1 MTEVALLRVCGLPGS
16 GWTVAAAPD
25 LFELAGAL
33 DAGAER
39 LRADATALAARIGAE
54 LVPGPELSTVD
65 RGRALAV
72 RRALHTTGDAPAAD
86 LAAVADLA
94 DSVRPGP
101 VGAGQS
107 GWVGAGQSGWGGPG
121 QSGPVGA
128 GRSGRVGPGESG
140 RSGPVGAELIGPVG
154 PGAAEPGRAEPPGPV
169 GVGLAG
175 SEPVGLVAAGLAG
188 AAGGEGPLGQALRGL
203 AERQHALAAAVERFD
218 AAVEAAQTGWLGAA
232 WQVVGESATARRAV
246 RAANPLALADI
257 AARLAA
263 GEPWTGK
270 RLRQR
275 ADYLWRLA
283 TRGSTRATPRGWLGH
298 LALLPIDPAI
308 PAGPLPPLLPEYAIE
323 QAGNLHVAAL
333 AGLAADSVLTV
344 APLHRSG
351 AGQSRFW
358 VVRPEEPSRLIEL
371 TVRTTPVLAAIVRA
385 LRERPLTTNQ
395 LWSEVDGPALP
406 RREVFDGFVRHLVG
420 LGVLAAAARPG
431 WTVHG
436 WRPWPADPLAEPA
449 TGPLAE
455 SSADSPA
462 GPLAEPLANPSA
474 RSLAEL
480 PAGPLADPSV
490 GPLAEPLTNPPAEP
504 SADPPAGPLADRS
517 VGPLAE
523 LAVEPPAGSL
533 ADPSAGLAVEPG
545 GYVDVYR
552 RAAGGLSRA
561 TCAELAEL
569 VGLALRV
576 LAVLDSEQPRPA
588 AGPDLPDP
596 GPAEPRPLLELVAA
610 DVAAEHASD
619 RPLRTEVDPGHHH
632 DWPPVEDPESPPGR
646 LLGWLADRLDAGPV
660 DVDASVLDRSAQL
673 DWPADCL
680 IRPLWPGAAGL
691 REVPDRPGAAGPR
704 AVLDRIEPTGL
715 LDARFGHGLAA
726 LFDAGAARAGWYREF
741 LRAVE
746 EAARGRF
753 VELLAPALSDRAAN
767 AVRRP
772 LHTSYWTGDPDLLR
786 YCPTPPGPA
795 PRFIPLAD
803 ITVRQVAGA
812 PVVVAGSEP
821 IWPVYHATRQLPP
834 PWDALARRL
843 LGAGPAPPRS
853 RWRSLRYSLP
863 AWPGRD
869 FVPRIT
875 VGAGALVLTCAQWRV
890 RPGDLWPATAPLAAK
905 VRALDRLRR
914 RLELPRWITAATSV
928 HDEPTACDLLS
939 LQAVAVLDRLLRHR
953 VEALYLA
960 EMLPSPP
967 QFPVSD
973 QAAGS
978 GRSQAE
984 LLFRLPLGASPTAMA
999 ARAAAAYQS
1008 RAAPL
1013 VPAR

>member
-16 GWTVAAAPD
+16 VWTAAAAPE
-25 LFELAGAL
+25 LFRLAGAL
-33 DAGAER
+33 DADAER

-54 LVPGPELSTVD
+54 LVPGSELSTVD

-72 RRALHTTGDAPAAD
+72 RRALHTTGHAPAAD

-94 DSVRPGP
+94 DSGRPGP
-101 VGAGQS
+101 VRAEL
-107 GWVGAGQSGWGGPG
+107 VGLPGPG
-121 QSGPVGA
+121 VA
-128 GRSGRVGPGESG
+128 G
-140 RSGPVGAELIGPVG
+140 
-154 PGAAEPGRAEPPGPV
+154 PGRAEPPGPV
-169 GVGLAG
+169 GVRLAG
-175 SEPVGLVAAGLAG
+175 RSEAVGPAGAGLARAAEAVGPAGTGSAGVGG
-188 AAGGEGPLGQALRGL
+188 AEGPLGQALRGL
-203 AERQHALAAAVERFD
+203 AERQHELAVAVERFD
-218 AAVEAAQTGWLGAA
+218 AAVGAAQAEWLGAA

-246 RAANPLALADI
+246 RAANPVALADI

-275 ADYLWRLA
+275 ADYLWRLV
-283 TRGSTRATPRGWLGH
+283 TRGSTRATPRDWLGQ
-298 LALLPIDPAI
+298 LALLPIDPAA

-323 QAGNLHVAAL
+323 QAGNLHEAAL
-333 AGLAADSVLTV
+333 AGLTADSVLTV

-371 TVRTTPVLAAIVRA
+371 TVRATPALVAIVHA
-385 LRERPLTTNQ
+385 LRDRPLTAEQ

-436 WRPWPADPLAEPA
+436 WRPWPADP
-449 TGPLAE
+449 
-455 SSADSPA
+455 PA
-462 GPLAEPLANPSA
+462 GP
-474 RSLAEL
+474 LAEL
-480 PAGPLADPSV
+480 PAGPPADPPAGPPAGLPADPSAE
-490 GPLAEPLTNPPAEP
+490 LAAGP
-504 SADPPAGPLADRS
+504 SADPPAGPAP
-517 VGPLAE
+517 GPPAE
-523 LAVEPPAGSL
+523 LPPGLPAG
-533 ADPSAGLAVEPG
+533 PG

-576 LAVLDSEQPRPA
+576 LAVLDGGEPRPA
-588 AGPDLPDP
+588 AAPDVPDP
-596 GPAEPRPLLELVAA
+596 AAAEPRPLLELVAA
-610 DVAAEHASD
+610 DVAAEHAAD
-619 RPLRTEVDPGHHH
+619 RPPRTEVDPGHHH
-632 DWPPVEDPESPPGR
+632 DWPRVDDPESPPGR
-646 LLGWLADRLDAGPV
+646 LLEWLADRLDAGPV
-660 DVDASVLDRSAQL
+660 DVDASVLGAPVEL

-680 IRPLWPGAAGL
+680 IRPLW
-691 REVPDRPGAAGPR
+691 PGAAGPR

-726 LFDAGAARAGWYREF
+726 LFVAGATRAGWYQEF

-772 LHTSYWTGDPDLLR
+772 LHTGYWTGDPDLLR
-786 YCPTPPGPA
+786 YCPAPPGPA

-803 ITVRQVAGA
+803 ITVRYVAGT
-812 PVVVAGSEP
+812 PVVAAGGEP

-834 PWDALARRL
+834 PWDALSRRL

-890 RPGDLWPATAPLAAK
+890 RPGDLWPAAAPLAAK

-914 RLELPRWITAATSV
+914 RLELPRWITAANSV

-939 LQAVAVLDRLLRHR
+939 LQAVAVFDRLLRRR
-953 VEALYLA
+953 VEALYLT
-960 EMLPSPP
+960 ELLPAPD
-967 QFPVSD
+967 QFPARD
-973 QAAGS
+973 RAATGP

-984 LLFRLPLGASPTAMA
+984 LLFRLPLGAVPTELA

-1008 RAAPL
+1008 RAAP
-1013 VPAR
+1013 VAPAR